1 MKLNYFT
8 ILLLVSFVLLAG
20 CGEPANQDDG
30 LTPNMKEIP
39 SVNVKSYSNQISVEK
54 PEAFFQGIEQTQE
67 VEDKEG
73 TELTIYNQNL
83 ALVKEIRNMFL
94 KSGVNLVE
102 YKDIASQ
109 IDSTSVLFRDLDF
122 NNTFV
127 LEQNYEYDIV
137 SREKML
143 EKYLDKEITVHL
155 IEGDKVSVITGRL
168 LSADYG
174 VLLETSDGIESISS
188 ISKISFPELPEG
200 LLTKPTLIWK
210 IWTENTGNRETE
222 TVYLTK
228 GMTWRADYVAKVN
241 ESDTRMNFS
250 GWTTVTN
257 ESGTSYPDTSLK
269 LVAGDLHL
277 VTPVSKY
284 RYEYNYPMAAE
295 AMDGAGG
302 FVEEGLFEYH
312 LYTLQ
317 RKTDIKNNE
326 SKQISLLESENV
338 PVEKVFVYDGARQGE
353 KVQVKLKFKNSEDQG
368 LGIPLP
374 KGIVRVYKEDSA
386 GKLQFIG
393 EDQIDHTK
401 TEDEVRL
408 YLGDAFDVSG
418 NRTQTKSEKISWRR
432 YRYSYEIVLENQKD
446 EAIVVEVLER
456 TGRFTQVTA
465 SSDPYDQK
473 SSSEIEFL
481 VTVPAK
487 GEKTITYTFET
498 NY

>member
-1 MKLNYFT
+1 MKWNYSPV
-8 ILLLVSFVLLAG
+8 ILIFLFVLFSG
-20 CGEPANQDDG
+20 CQEPVNLDTGPEPKMKDI
-30 LTPNMKEIP
+30 PN
-39 SVNVKSYSNQISVEK
+39 VNIKSYSSKISVEK
-54 PEAFFQGIEQTQE
+54 PEAFFQGLEQTQE

-83 ALVKEIRNMFL
+83 ALVKELRNMFL

-122 NNTFV
+122 NDTFV

-143 EKYLDKEITVHL
+143 EKYLDKEITVNL

-168 LSADYG
+168 LSSDYG
-174 VLLETSDGIESISS
+174 VLLETADGIESISS

-210 IWTENTGNRETE
+210 IWTQNTGNRETE
-222 TVYLTK
+222 TVYLTR

-241 ESDTRMNFS
+241 ENDTRMNFS

-277 VTPVSKY
+277 VQPTYQY
-284 RYEYNYPMAAE
+284 RYEYEYVMDSIAAPS
-295 AMDGAGG
+295 AGG

-338 PVEKVFVYDGARQGE
+338 PVQKVFVYDGARQGE
-353 KVQVKLKFKNSEDQG
+353 KVQVKLKFTNSEDQG

-374 KGIVRVYKEDSA
+374 KGIVRVYKEDSE

-446 EAIVVEVLER
+446 EAIEVEVLER
-456 TGRFTQVTA
+456 TGHFTTVTA
-465 SSDPYDQK
+465 SSAPYEQK
-473 SSSEIEFL
+473 SSTEIEFL

-487 GEKTITYTFET
+487 GEKTITYTYET